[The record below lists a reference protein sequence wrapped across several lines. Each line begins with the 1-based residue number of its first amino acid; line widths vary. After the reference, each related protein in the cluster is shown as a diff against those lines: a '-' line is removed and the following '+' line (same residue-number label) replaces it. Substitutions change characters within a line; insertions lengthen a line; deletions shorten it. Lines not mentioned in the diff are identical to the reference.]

1 MIHAELFKYT
11 SHVVCNLFSNG
22 STQRKMCVCAYAY
35 ICVCMSRKR
44 KMCMCAHAG
53 VHVYMSTKIKT
64 EKEQTYLA
72 NFQVENKDDV
82 YHAMLISFYV

>member
-22 STQRKMCVCAYAY
+22 STQ
-35 ICVCMSRKR
+35 R